1 MLKECN
7 DIIGKLEKSMLSTK
21 IGMVQ
26 DILVRNVQLMKDIEN
41 YQTQLDE
48 VIPTTTTTVKTE
60 TGNNDNENSNMEIM
74 NNDVGKGRDDNTTAI
89 LVSGYVDSVQEL
101 NGNLSQVTTL

>member
-74 NNDVGKGRDDNTTAI
+74 NTDVGKGRDDNTTTI